1 MLKKKFPILE
11 FDPNQKALLNPSELI
26 KPIDIPKACI
36 ITFFQEIIDKLVKDG
51 KARVIDIEHS
61 EIGEHPIYEVI
72 NEGGKFVMFHC
83 GLGAPL
89 SAALFEYVIAL
100 GCKNFIVCG
109 SSGLLDKSL
118 KDFLLIPVS
127 AVRDEGTSYHYLP
140 PSREVEANAKAI
152 EAIEK
157 TLKKHNVKYILS
169 KTWTTDAFYR
179 ETPAKIALRKEEG
192 CSTVEMEAA
201 ALFAVANFRGV
212 IIGQILYGS
221 DDVSGDEWSNFFQL
235 EKKYAGMTLRERIF
249 WLAVEAC
256 LLL

>member
-11 FDPNQKALLNPSELI
+11 FDPSQKALLNPSELI
-26 KPIDIPKACI
+26 KPIDIPNACI
-36 ITFFQEIIDKLVKDG
+36 ITFFQEVIDKLVKDG

-72 NEGGKFVMFHC
+72 NEGDKFAMFHC

-109 SSGLLDKSL
+109 SSGLLDKNL

-140 PSREVEANAKAI
+140 PSREVEASAKVV

-157 TLKKHNVKYILS
+157 IFKKHNVKYKLS

-179 ETPAKIALRKEEG
+179 ETPDKISLRKEEG
-192 CSTVEMEAA
+192 CSTVEMETA
-201 ALFAVANFRGV
+201 ALFAIANFRSV
-212 IIGQILYGS
+212 DIGQILYGS

-249 WLAVEAC
+249 
-256 LLL
+256 

>member
-11 FDPNQKALLNPSELI
+11 FDPNQKALLNPSELV
-26 KPIDIPKACI
+26 KPINIPNCCV
-36 ITFFQEIIDKLVKDG
+36 ITFFQEIIDKLLKDG

-72 NEGGKFVMFHC
+72 NDGEKFAMFHC

-100 GCKNFIVCG
+100 GCNNFIVCG
-109 SSGLLDKSL
+109 SSGLLDKNL
-118 KDFLLIPVS
+118 KEFLLVPVS

-140 PSREVEANAKAI
+140 PSREVKASTKAI
-152 EAIEK
+152 AAIEK
-157 TLKKHNVKYILS
+157 IMKKHNVKYKLS

-179 ETPAKIALRKEEG
+179 ETPDKISLRKEEG

-201 ALFAVANFRGV
+201 ALFAVAKFREV
-212 IIGQILYGS
+212 NIGQILYGS

-235 EKKYAGMTLRERIF
+235 EKKYSGLSLRERIF

>member
-11 FDPNQKALLNPSELI
+11 FDPNQKALLNPSELV
-26 KPIDIPKACI
+26 KPIDIPNCCV
-36 ITFFQEIIDKLVKDG
+36 ITFFQEVIDKLVKDG
-51 KARVIDIEHS
+51 KARIIDVEHS
-61 EIGEHPIYEVI
+61 EMGEHPIYEVI
-72 NEGGKFVMFHC
+72 NNGDKFAMFHC

-109 SSGLLDKSL
+109 SSGLLDKNL
-118 KDFLLIPVS
+118 KDFLIIPTS

-140 PSREVEANAKAI
+140 PSREVEASVKAI

-157 TLKKHNVKYILS
+157 IMKKHNVKYKLS

-179 ETPAKIALRKEEG
+179 ETPDKISLRKEEG

-201 ALFAVANFRGV
+201 TFFAVAKFRGV
-212 IIGQILYGS
+212 NIGQILYGS
-221 DDVSGDEWSNFFQL
+221 DDVSGEEWTNFFN
-235 EKKYAGMTLRERIF
+235 KTLSVRERVF

-256 LLL
+256 MLI